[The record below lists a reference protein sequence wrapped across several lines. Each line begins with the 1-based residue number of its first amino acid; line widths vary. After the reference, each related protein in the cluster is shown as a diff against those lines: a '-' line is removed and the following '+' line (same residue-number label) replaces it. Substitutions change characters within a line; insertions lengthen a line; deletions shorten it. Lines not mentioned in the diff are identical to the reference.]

1 MQTYFGTIKRENQYV
16 FLWFLLII
24 EERGLRRSELVNWYL
39 GIMEENIED
48 EQDLAETKLLVDMVI
63 DRLIKHVS
71 TWL

>member
-1 MQTYFGTIKRENQYV
+1 MQIFFHFV
-16 FLWFLLII
+16 FI

-71 TWL
+71 T

>member
-1 MQTYFGTIKRENQYV
+1 M
-16 FLWFLLII
+16 FLRFFHFAFI

-71 TWL
+71 T